1 MPDWS
6 YQTIFRPLLFR
17 LPGRLS
23 RAITLHAIGG
33 LSKMPG
39 GSFVVRTFG
48 HMEPTPLLK
57 RELAAISLDAPIGLS
72 GGVDP
77 EGIAHRA
84 FAQFGIGFIEH
95 GPVTVQGIRCE
106 EPIIKDTVREW
117 LQYPGY
123 YENDGAQRFARR
135 IADPGHQLPQFVRI
149 APMPF
154 ASREQ
159 SAIEL
164 VSMMEQLSAAGADG
178 FYIDVL
184 YGARSWEDASAIL
197 RNFASMLQSL
207 HYVHAPLFLY
217 APPNY
222 PNEQLLALIETAQ
235 NGFWS
240 GVVVGESVCVEAG
253 ASFGCIVSKAA
264 KADSLSKIKLLRLA
278 CGPDW
283 VIKAGGGVHEPQ
295 DALDLLQ
302 AGANAIMLHSGLVFA
317 GPGLPK
323 RINEA
328 IIFEQVKDQ
337 RVEETAS
344 FWRHWGWMC
353 LLGIGMML
361 GGLLSWII
369 AATTVLLPYDLSFI
383 GMSLE
388 ELHQINHNLLH
399 FMSHDRIT
407 LSGTMITIGILYF
420 QLARHGLRHSLHWA
434 RTALLTSGI
443 VGFASFFLFV
453 GYGYFDPLHALA
465 AAILFPM
472 FLLAMRSNP
481 DRVFRLPVNVRN
493 GRLWRRAMWGQLC
506 FVALGFALAI
516 GGLTISAVGISE
528 VFVRTDLVY
537 LDTTSIG
544 LNESN
549 ARLIPLIAHDR
560 AGFGGALL
568 CAAIAILITALW
580 GIQQGSRWLWWTL
593 LLAGAPGFYAG
604 LSVHLSIGYIDFWH
618 LSPALFALLLYILG
632 LILLYP
638 YLIRFPKADAVMR
651 QAQKEND

>member
-6 YQTIFRPLLFR
+6 YHTLFRPLLFR
-17 LPGRLS
+17 LPARLS
-23 RAITLHAIGG
+23 RALTLHAIGG
-33 LSKMPG
+33 LSKIPG

-48 HMEPTPLLK
+48 HMEPSPLLE
-57 RELAAISLDAPIGLS
+57 REIAGVSINTPIGLS

-95 GPVTVQGIRCE
+95 GPVTAQPIRCDK
-106 EPIIKDTVREW
+106 PIVKDADREW
-117 LQYPGY
+117 VQYPDY
-123 YENDGAQRFARR
+123 YENDGVDRFARR
-135 IADPGHQLPQFVRI
+135 IANPGHQLPQFVRI
-149 APMPF
+149 APMPL
-154 ASREQ
+154 ASPEQ
-159 SAIEL
+159 AALEL
-164 VSMMEQLSAAGADG
+164 VSMMDQLSAAGANG
-178 FYIDVL
+178 FYIDVNDGSRGL
-184 YGARSWEDASAIL
+184 EDAGTFL
-197 RNFASMLQSL
+197 ERFASLLQSQPRE
-207 HYVHAPLFLY
+207 HPPLFLY
-217 APPNY
+217 VPSNY
-222 PNEQLLALIETAQ
+222 PNELLLALIESSQ
-235 NGFWS
+235 KGFWS
-240 GVVVGESVCVEAG
+240 GVVLGESVCLEAG
-253 ASFGCIVSKAA
+253 SGYECIVGKAA
-264 KADSLSKIKLLRLA
+264 KGDCLSKIRLLCLA
-278 CGPDW
+278 CGHGW

-302 AGANAIMLHSGLVFA
+302 AGANAIMLHGGLVFA

-328 IIFEQVKDQ
+328 VIFEQVKDQ
-337 RVEETAS
+337 PIEETAP

-388 ELHQINHNLLH
+388 ELHHINHHLLH

-420 QLARHGLRHSLHWA
+420 QLARHGLRHSLHWS
-434 RTALLTSGI
+434 RTALLASGV

-453 GYGYFDPLHALA
+453 GYGYFDPLHAMA
-465 AAILFPM
+465 AAVLLPM

-481 DRVFRLPVNVRN
+481 DRAYRLPVNVRN
-493 GRLWRRAMWGQLC
+493 DRLWRRALWGQLC

-516 GGLTISAVGISE
+516 GGITISAVGISE

-537 LDTTSIG
+537 LDTTSIE
-544 LNESN
+544 LDESN

-568 CAAIAILITALW
+568 SAAIAILIMALW

-638 YLIRFPKADAVMR
+638 YLIRFPKEDA
-651 QAQKEND
+651 AA